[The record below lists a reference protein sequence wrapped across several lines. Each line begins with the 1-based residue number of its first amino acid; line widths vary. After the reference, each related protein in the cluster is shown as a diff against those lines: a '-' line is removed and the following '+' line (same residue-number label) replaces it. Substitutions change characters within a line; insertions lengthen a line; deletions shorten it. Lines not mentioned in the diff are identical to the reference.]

1 MNSEVQSMRE
11 ALKLGSVFLAAGI
24 AWILLSDS
32 LVALLFPDPAQQ
44 ARLQTLKGILFVL
57 LGSAL
62 FAYLAY
68 RGLHRAKELQ
78 GQLRAVTD
86 QNLAGLYVIQD
97 GRFAYVNERLADI
110 FGYSVEEIVG
120 MSVTEVVA
128 PDDRERVRRNV
139 DRRLRGEVD
148 ELRYR
153 LSGVQKDGETIRVE
167 VHGRGTT
174 WGGRPAVLGV
184 LIDVTEREI
193 EEEEKR
199 RSQRLEALGQLTG
212 AVAHDFN
219 NLLTAIVAPLDMC
232 EDVLEPGHPAQEEVK
247 EAKQAARRAVTLT
260 SQLLAFGRRRLHRIR
275 PVDLN
280 ELVGAMEPMLRRATR
295 DGVNVHLELSEK
307 IPAVEI
313 DPTHFDQVLLNLV
326 INAGQAIEDTGDIW
340 IRTDT
345 EPSAQAAQPTVMLEV
360 VDNGVGMDAE
370 TVDRVFEPFFTT
382 KKEGTGLG
390 LATVHGIVTQ
400 AGGSIA
406 VGSSPGNGTVFT
418 VRLPGTLEPPQPLTV
433 DLAPRKNEA
442 LASGGTILVIDDEA
456 AVLRVASRILQRN
469 GFEVLGAED
478 GQSAMELVRK
488 HSDRIDSALTDIG
501 LPDMNGVELASM
513 IRNLLPEIPVVY
525 MSGRTDEEV
534 LDEVARQESA
544 GYIEKP
550 FTVEGLLEAV
560 HTTLARQSG
569 ESEERA

>member
-1 MNSEVQSMRE
+1 MNGEVRPLRE

-24 AWILLSDS
+24 AWIVLSDW
-32 LVALLFPDPAQQ
+32 LVGVLVPDPVQQ
-44 ARLQTLKGILFVL
+44 TQLQTVKGILFVL

-62 FAYLAY
+62 FAFLAY
-68 RGLHRAKELQ
+68 RGLDKAEELQ
-78 GQLRAVTD
+78 SQLRAVTD

-97 GRFAYVNERLADI
+97 GTFTYVNQRLADI
-110 FGYSVEEIVG
+110 FGYSVEEMLGWPI
-120 MSVTEVVA
+120 MEVVA
-128 PDDRERVRRNV
+128 SDSQERVRRNV
-139 DRRLRGEVD
+139 DRRLQGEVN

-153 LSGVQKDGETIRVE
+153 LSGVRKDGESIRVE

-174 WGGRPAVLGV
+174 WGGKPAVLGV

-193 EEEEKR
+193 EEEEQR

-232 EDVLEPGHPAQEEVK
+232 EDVLEPDHPAHEEVK
-247 EAKQAARRAVTLT
+247 EAKEAARRAVTLT
-260 SQLLAFGRRRLHRIR
+260 GQLLAFGQRRLHRVR

-295 DGVNVHLELSEK
+295 DGANIHLELSEE

-326 INAGQAIEDTGDIW
+326 INAGQAIEDIGDIW
-340 IRTDT
+340 IRTDS
-345 EPSAQAAQPTVMLEV
+345 ERSAPAATPDVVLEI
-360 VDNGVGMDAE
+360 VDNGVGMDSE
-370 TVDRVFEPFFTT
+370 TADKVFEPFFTT

-418 VRLPGTLEPPQPLTV
+418 VRLPGTVEPPQPLTA
-433 DLAPRKNEA
+433 DIAPRKNEV
-442 LASGGTILVIDDEA
+442 LGSGGTILVIDDEA

-469 GFEVLGAED
+469 GFEVLSAED
-478 GQSAMELVRK
+478 GKSAMELVKR
-488 HSDRIDSALTDIG
+488 HADRIDSALTDIG
-501 LPDMNGVELASM
+501 LPDMNGVELASL

-525 MSGRTDEEV
+525 MSGRSDEEV

-550 FTVEGLLEAV
+550 FTVDGLLETV
-560 HTTLARQSG
+560 HETLARQSG
-569 ESEERA
+569 KSERRA